1 MITAHQAAHTPFY
14 PRKAKPKWNLIP
26 LFDKDILEENDK
38 KKKSGLFCAGKS
50 GTFGNCVA
58 EQGLLQACVARPDV
72 ATQNIRA
79 WSIHKG
85 RVASFT

>member
-1 MITAHQAAHTPFY
+1 MI
-14 PRKAKPKWNLIP
+14 
-26 LFDKDILEENDK
+26 K

-72 ATQNIRA
+72 ATQNIIA